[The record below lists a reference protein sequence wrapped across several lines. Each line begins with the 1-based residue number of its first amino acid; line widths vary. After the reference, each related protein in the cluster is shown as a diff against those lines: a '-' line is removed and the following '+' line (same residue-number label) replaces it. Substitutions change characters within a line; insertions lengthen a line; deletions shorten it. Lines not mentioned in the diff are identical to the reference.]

1 MTTNKTPGTPN
12 VAQAMHGQMVAAAA
26 SRNALALAADRVTKA
41 KAHAEDLSTAIRVE
55 EMRSRDL
62 KAQRALAVDELEAA
76 VQAHDIAVRADQ
88 AARAV
93 PAE

>member
-1 MTTNKTPGTPN
+1 MDSKQKPSVN
-12 VAQAMHGQMVAAAA
+12 VAQAMHGEIVAVAA
-26 SRNALALAADRVTKA
+26 SRNQLILAADRVVKA